1 MPNEQGNTKN
11 YEQRMKTFGQNN
23 RPFCL
28 VDLENGRFSLCL
40 SLDFL
45 SGKYRNYG
53 QKAFNAYAREIGDPV
68 KNQYG
73 LYTHGNGHEW
83 ERVFQKAFAEDPRLS
98 EIEFDS
104 EAGGFFCTTADLS
117 LLERYGSA
125 FREIVED
132 TEAFRQLVLEALTE
146 QTQENTLEQGM
157 LEG

>member
-1 MPNEQGNTKN
+1 MHNEQEFEQGI
-11 YEQRMKTFGQNN
+11 EQRIKKFSQDN
-23 RPFCL
+23 RPFYL

-45 SGKYRNYG
+45 SGTYRNYG
-53 QKAFNAYAREIGDPV
+53 QKAFNAYAREMGDPV

-98 EIEFDS
+98 ELEFDS
-104 EAGGFFCTTADLS
+104 EAGGFFCTAEDLS
-117 LLERYGSA
+117 LLERYGST

-132 TEAFRQLVLEALTE
+132 PEAFRQLVMEALTE
-146 QTQENTLEQGM
+146 QTQESTMEQGM